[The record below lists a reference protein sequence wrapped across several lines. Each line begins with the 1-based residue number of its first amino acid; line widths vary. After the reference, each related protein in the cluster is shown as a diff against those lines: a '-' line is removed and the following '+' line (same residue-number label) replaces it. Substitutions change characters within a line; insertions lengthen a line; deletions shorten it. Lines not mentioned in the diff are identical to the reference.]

1 MHYTRQQMLAQLGHL
16 MFAEEPTA
24 PEGGDVQESQE
35 GDSAPSGDDATEEA
49 GDDDESH
56 EDESDAPFDKD
67 RALRKIQK
75 LNSESRN
82 LRERA
87 QEAEKKA
94 EGADELTKTAESQA
108 SEILRLRVALKHGLP
123 EKLVGRLSGSTEEE
137 LLADAEDLMGLFVA
151 KEPPSQAPKRKS
163 ALRTPGSAEDGVD
176 IDKLALDQLS
186 S

>member
-16 MFAEEPTA
+16 VFVEEPAA
-24 PEGGDVQESQE
+24 PEGGDAQESTADTDAQDAESSEADGEEGESQE
-35 GDSAPSGDDATEEA
+35 DAP
-49 GDDDESH
+49 
-56 EDESDAPFDKD
+56 DAPFDKD

-82 LRERA
+82 LRDRA

-94 EGADELTKTAESQA
+94 EGADELTKTNQSQA

-123 EKLVGRLSGSTEEE
+123 EGLVGRLNGSTEEE
-137 LLADAEDLMGLFVA
+137 LLADAEELMGLFVS
-151 KEPPSQAPKRKS
+151 KEPPSQAPKRKN
-163 ALRTPGSAEDGVD
+163 ALRTPDSAEDGVD
-176 IDKLALDQLS
+176 INKLALDQLS

>member
-16 MFAEEPTA
+16 MFVEEPTA

-35 GDSAPSGDDATEEA
+35 DTGTDAAEGADTDGGNDEPQEDD
-49 GDDDESH
+49 
-56 EDESDAPFDKD
+56 SDAPFDKD

-82 LRERA
+82 LRDRA

-94 EGADELTKTAESQA
+94 EGVDELTKTSESQA

-163 ALRTPGSAEDGVD
+163 ALRTPDSAEDGVD
-176 IDKLALDQLS
+176 IEKLALDQLS

>member
-16 MFAEEPTA
+16 MFAEDPTA
-24 PEGGDVQESQE
+24 SEGGDAQEPQE
-35 GDSAPSGDDATEEA
+35 GDSAEDTEGGDESGD
-49 GDDDESH
+49 GDESQ
-56 EDESDAPFDKD
+56 EDETDAPFDKD

-82 LRERA
+82 LRDRA

-94 EGADELTKTAESQA
+94 EGVDELTKTSESQA

-151 KEPPSQAPKRKS
+151 KEPPSQAPKRKA

>member
-1 MHYTRQQMLAQLGHL
+1 MKYTRQQMLAQLGHL
-16 MFAEEPTA
+16 MFSEAPAA
-24 PEGGDVQESQE
+24 PEGGGDAPESQE
-35 GDSAPSGDDATEEA
+35 GQEEPQEA
-49 GDDDESH
+49 DGDDDGNESQ
-56 EDESDAPFDKD
+56 EDEPESFDKE

-94 EGADELTKTAESQA
+94 EGADELTKTNESQA

-123 EKLVGRLSGSTEEE
+123 EKLVGRLTGSTEEE
-137 LLADAEDLMGLFVA
+137 LLADAEELMTLFVT
-151 KEPPSQAPKRKS
+151 KEPPSQAPKRKT

>member
-1 MHYTRQQMLAQLGHL
+1 MHYTRQQMLARTGHL
-16 MFAEEPTA
+16 AFVEEPAA
-24 PEGGDVQESQE
+24 PEGGGEAQESQE
-35 GDSAPSGDDATEEA
+35 DASTDAAEGGEA
-49 GDDDESH
+49 DEDESQ

-82 LRERA
+82 LRDRA

-94 EGADELTKTAESQA
+94 EGNDELTKTNESQA
-108 SEILRLRVALKHGLP
+108 AQIMRLEVALKHGLP
-123 EKLVGRLSGSTEEE
+123 ANLVSRLNGSTEEE
-137 LLADAEDLMGLFVA
+137 LLADAEDLMGLFA
-151 KEPPSQAPKRKS
+151 TKQPPSQAPKRKT
-163 ALRTPGSAEDGVD
+163 ALRTPGSAEEGVD